1 MKPTFLIWSLAFTCL
16 LAQEPAPLDL
26 EARRESV
33 NTLKRHLEMRE
44 KRFEEVAAEIRQRGQ
59 ATNEKIS
66 ELVHMLAGLKDSESS
81 KRRISEVKGEAI
93 AGLKRMLDVYQTE
106 RRTIVQRLRGADS
119 ESAEALKK
127 DLEAIDGLAEK
138 RVAEILELVK
148 SIPGGEDIA
157 KYELDG
163 DSYYNGVHYEN
174 SRISEAWRQ
183 NRRDRVESEKQ
194 RREVQ
199 QALEK
204 AIADLGRRTDT
215 LKSALSGGKLSGP
228 ETEIYEHELA
238 HVTELVGQRKAQ
250 LLDVTAPSSTEAEM
264 AASRGEADDLKD
276 LFRSAR
282 RDISSDFS
290 KTLRLYHDAAA
301 EREKIHALKENL
313 AAREKWL
320 SENDPAAKESK

>member
-1 MKPTFLIWSLAFTCL
+1 MKPTFLIWCLAFGCL
-16 LAQEPAPLDL
+16 FAQEPAPLDL

-33 NTLKRHLEMRE
+33 NTLKQHLEMRE
-44 KRFEEVAAEIRQRGQ
+44 KRFEEVAAEIRQRGE
-59 ATNEKIS
+59 ATNQKIS
-66 ELVHMLAGLKDSESS
+66 ELVQMLAGLKDSESS
-81 KRRISEVKGEAI
+81 KRRISQVKGEAI
-93 AGLKRMLDVYQTE
+93 AGLKRMIDVYQTE
-106 RRTIVQRLRGADS
+106 RRTIVERLRADNS
-119 ESAEALKK
+119 VPAEALKK
-127 DLEAIDGLAEK
+127 DMEAIDKLAEK

-148 SIPGGEDIA
+148 SMPGGEDIA
-157 KYELDG
+157 KYESDG
-163 DSYYNGVHYEN
+163 DSYYNGVHYES

-183 NRRDRVESEKQ
+183 NRRDRVQSEKQ

-238 HVTELVGQRKAQ
+238 HVTELIGQRKAQ
-250 LLDVTAPSSTEAEM
+250 LLDVTAPSAAEGEQ
-264 AASRGEADDLKD
+264 AASKGEADDLKD
-276 LFRSAR
+276 LFNNAR
-282 RDISSDFS
+282 RDISSDFA

-301 EREKIHALKENL
+301 EREKVHALKENL

-320 SENDPAAKESK
+320 SENDPATKEPE